1 MPPYNKD
8 DSELPPLSGVLY
20 EHIEQPPLN
29 FAVSLVPFLRRV
41 NGGNILN
48 GDRPISENSRF
59 DFTFI
64 FVNTPIWRSRVSG
77 ETKASFLESD
87 SE

>member
-1 MPPYNKD
+1 MPAYNYIIPLVPPYNKD

-64 FVNTPIWRSRVSG
+64 FDLRLHKIPPIQ
-77 ETKASFLESD
+77 
-87 SE
+87 